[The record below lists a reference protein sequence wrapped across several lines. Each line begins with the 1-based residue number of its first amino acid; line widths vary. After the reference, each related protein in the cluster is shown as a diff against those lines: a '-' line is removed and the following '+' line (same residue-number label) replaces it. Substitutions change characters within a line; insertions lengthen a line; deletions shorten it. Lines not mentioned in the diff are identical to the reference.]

1 MAYLIGLVLALGIF
15 GFGRW
20 TGLDRERAFYA
31 TLAVVV
37 ASYYVLF
44 AVIGGSTHSLVV
56 ESIAM
61 LAFVVVAVMGFK
73 LNPWLVV
80 AALAGHGLFDAVHD
94 LLVTNPGV
102 PEWWPAFCGTFDVVV
117 AVLLALTVA
126 PLRASQ
132 AGPK

>member
-1 MAYLIGLVLALGIF
+1 MAYLIGLVLAFGIS

-73 LNPWLVV
+73 FNPWLVV